1 MPGAVEISFFEH
13 GQTLADLTH
22 EIHAIQGRLGFS
34 GDLKAFLLEIELV
47 GVVQPVAGEEPCW
60 MPMAGSGFVTLLAG
74 DGGAEAGILEGEAVF
89 Y

>member
-47 GVVQPVAGEEPCW
+47 GVGAAAGTEPCW

-74 DGGAEAGILEGEAVF
+74 DGGAEAGIREGEAVF